1 MGALT
6 ELVPP
11 DVLQTVLTVMLGS
24 YLLGSI
30 PFGVVLTKAAGL
42 GDIRAIGFASYATP
56 VMSTLL
62 LVFAGKAELG
72 WVLAL
77 SCGLIAGGAMLA
89 RLSKQN

>member
-30 PFGVVLTKAAGL
+30 PFGVVLTKAAGC
-42 GDIRAIGFASYATP
+42 G
-56 VMSTLL
+56 
-62 LVFAGKAELG
+62 AGLCA
-72 WVLAL
+72 
-77 SCGLIAGGAMLA
+77 A
-89 RLSKQN
+89 RG